1 MGSDETEEQN
11 ARIRISGSLIA
22 RNALLNLI
30 GQAVPLLVGVVTIPF
45 VVRGLGTDR
54 FGLLSL
60 AWVVL
65 GYFTIFDLGLG
76 RATTKYV
83 AEALGR
89 GEDDQVPRIVWTSVT
104 VQAVM
109 GVVGALALMGITD
122 LLVERILNIPP
133 ELVGEARDTFH
144 ILALSIP
151 VALVSSS
158 FRGVLEASQRFDL
171 LNAIKIPSSS
181 LTFLLPLLGVYLG
194 LSLPGIIALILA
206 ASMVTLVVFVAMDI
220 RIFPEL
226 KRYSSTL
233 ALFRSLFAFGGW
245 VTVSGVVGPI
255 LVYLDRFLIG
265 SILTMSAVAYY
276 TAPYEAVT
284 RLWVIPS
291 SMTMALFPAFSTLEG
306 IKERTKLGMLFARSI
321 KYVLLM
327 LGPVIMIIVLF
338 ARDILQIWLGSDFA
352 RESTLAMQILAI
364 GVLANALAFV
374 PFALLQG
381 TGRPDIPAKFHMI
394 ELPIYL
400 CVAWVLI
407 GSFGI
412 AGAAGAWAF
421 RVSMDMLLLFW
432 AAFKAFYFSARMLSA
447 NGTVLAGASL
457 AALAIVGFGLKAATC
472 MLPLHAHIIL
482 IGGILLIFAWAAW
495 NWKCVLDAADLSAL
509 LAIARLKREREALA
523 NEAQG
528 R

>member
-1 MGSDETEEQN
+1 MKRVEIN
-11 ARIRISGSLIA
+11 GSLIA

-104 VQAVM
+104 VQVVIGA
-109 GVVGALALMGITD
+109 VGALALMGITD

-151 VALVSSS
+151 VALVSGS

-171 LNAIKIPSSS
+171 LNAIKIPTSSM
-181 LTFLLPLLGVYLG
+181 TFLLPLLGVYLG
-194 LSLPGIIALILA
+194 LSLPGIVTLILV
-206 ASMVTLVVFVAMDI
+206 ASMTTLMVYVALDV

-226 KRYSSTL
+226 RRYSSSF
-233 ALFRSLFAFGGW
+233 ALFSSLFAFGGW
-245 VTVSGVVGPI
+245 VTVSGVIGPI

-265 SILTMSAVAYY
+265 SMLTMSAVAYY

-284 RLWVIPS
+284 RMWVIPS

-321 KYVLLM
+321 KYVLLI
-327 LGPVIMIIVLF
+327 LGPMIVLIALF
-338 ARDILQIWLGSDFA
+338 ARNILQIWLGSDFA
-352 RESTLAMQILAI
+352 MESTLAMQILAI
-364 GVLANALAFV
+364 GVLVNSLAHT

-400 CVAWVLI
+400 CVAWILV

-412 AGAAGAWAF
+412 AGAAAAWTLRIGLDA
-421 RVSMDMLLLFW
+421 LLLFW
-432 AAFKAFYFSARMLSA
+432 AAFKAFGFSIRLMSA
-447 NGTVLAGASL
+447 NGTVIAGASL
-457 AALAIVGFGLKAATC
+457 AALTVLGFMLKAATDT
-472 MLPLHAHIIL
+472 LPLHTQITLTGGLIL
-482 IGGILLIFAWAAW
+482 MFAWAAW
-495 NWKCVLDAADLSAL
+495 KRVLDAPDRSAI
-509 LAIARLKREREALA
+509 LAIARLKKGAEAL
-523 NEAQG
+523 
-528 R
+528 